1 MPPTHFAPDQSEVL
15 LRVIEGAPQVC
26 RRHQFFVWTQGDFQR
41 WLPHKL
47 SVCGTY
53 DRDQRDVVFDLFN
66 SIPLPADV
74 LQGLRTARSD
84 IMDAALVTWRRARGQ
99 ASLMSL
105 SQHGLNDPVSQS
117 LIQLGYDQFLLHG
130 LTRPGRPDELE
141 SFFLFTQPQASTPGE
156 GHHGEGHYG
165 EGDLQALEML
175 LPCLHM
181 AYQRVCVT
189 ERQMMAGRSVG
200 MLGSSGGGQVR
211 AAPITEREREI
222 LLWVRDGLSN
232 QQISE
237 KLGISALTV
246 KNHVQKIL
254 RKLGAANRA
263 QAVAKAMTMN
273 ALGAAHMQFGES
285 HH

>member
-1 MPPTHFAPDQSEVL
+1 MAIMSHITFAPEQSECL
-15 LRVIEGAPQVC
+15 LRVVEAAPRVC

-41 WLPHKL
+41 WLPHKI
-47 SVCGTY
+47 SVCGIY
-53 DRDQRDVVFDLFN
+53 DREQRNLVFDIFN
-66 SIPLPADV
+66 SVPVPDEV
-74 LQGLRTARSD
+74 L
-84 IMDAALVTWRRARGQ
+84 AALKDLHSDLMRQAILTWNRSRQQ
-99 ASLMSL
+99 ASLL
-105 SQHGLNDPVSQS
+105 GLQPGGSVADVVRDTLVS
-117 LIQLGYDQFLLHG
+117 LGYEAVMLHG
-130 LTRPGRPDELE
+130 MTRPGRPDEIE
-141 SFFLFTQPQASTPGE
+141 SFYVFAQPGPMAPQTELLPAF
-156 GHHGEGHYG
+156 
-165 EGDLQALEML
+165 DML
-175 LPCLHM
+175 LPCLHST
-181 AYQRVCVT
+181 YQRVYVT
-189 ERQMMAGRSVG
+189 ERHMVSN
-200 MLGSSGGGQVR
+200 R
-211 AAPITEREREI
+211 ATANGERGNYPRPIPITEREREI